1 MLHNH
6 HPVQNVSYVKDSLKM
21 TLCHNMLMLHVFTIE
36 SLGKVN
42 IINWTLSS
50 EVMEHICSGIHLAN
64 NKPLNSSTIVN
75 KSFEEFSAMMTI
87 ATWALVEHRFS
98 H

>member
-1 MLHNH
+1 
-6 HPVQNVSYVKDSLKM
+6 
-21 TLCHNMLMLHVFTIE
+21 MLHVFTIE

-87 ATWALVEHRFS
+87 ATWALAEKEKNKDFHIDS
-98 H
+98 KLLKNKSPTLLQL